1 MKDEAQKKT
10 QPVGARSQLGHLEQ
24 IIRDELGSLHVAVEP
39 LLARVRAD
47 VSALYP
53 ESGGTRLAPK
63 EQEGRQDELLGT
75 LNELEDVLEALQLAV
90 RSGRPGPSAAS
101 GEE

>member
-10 QPVGARSQLGHLEQ
+10 QPVGARPQLGHLEQ
-24 IIRDELGSLHVAVEP
+24 AVRAELGALSAAVEP
-39 LLARVRAD
+39 LLGEVRSD
-47 VSALYP
+47 VNALYP

-63 EQEGRQDELLGT
+63 EQERRQDKLLGS

-90 RSGRPGPSAAS
+90 RSGRPGPTAAS

>member
-10 QPVGARSQLGHLEQ
+10 QPGGARAQLVQLEQ
-24 IIRDELGSLHVAVEP
+24 AIRAELGSLDAAVEP
-39 LLARVRAD
+39 LLVQVRSD
-47 VSALYP
+47 VNALYP

-63 EQEGRQDELLGT
+63 EQESRQEKLLGA

-90 RSGRPGPSAAS
+90 RSGRPGPTAVS
-101 GEE
+101 GGG